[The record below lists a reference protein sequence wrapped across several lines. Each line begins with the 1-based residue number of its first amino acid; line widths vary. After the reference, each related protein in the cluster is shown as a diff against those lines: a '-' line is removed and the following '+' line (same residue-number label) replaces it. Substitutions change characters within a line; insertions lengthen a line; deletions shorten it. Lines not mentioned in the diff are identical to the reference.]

1 MSDERMIRFAAPNL
15 ASLKVGSL
23 IRCRTTDF
31 DGLLQAVT
39 QWNARLNPKGVEE
52 TLLQQKG

>member
-1 MSDERMIRFAAPNL
+1 MIRFAAPNL